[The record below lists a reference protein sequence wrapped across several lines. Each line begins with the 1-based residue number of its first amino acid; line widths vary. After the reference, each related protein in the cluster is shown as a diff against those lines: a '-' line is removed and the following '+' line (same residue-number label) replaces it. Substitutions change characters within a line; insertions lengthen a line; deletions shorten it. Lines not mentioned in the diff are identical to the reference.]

1 MNQESITF
9 LLDKDKKT
17 ALEAIAST
25 TNNSLDHILN
35 EAVTAYLEVND
46 WQVEEIKKALVEA
59 DAGDFASEEEVEAIF
74 AKLTRGN

>member
-9 LLDKDKKT
+9 LLDKDKKI

-25 TNNSLDHILN
+25 TNSNLNDILN

-46 WQVEEIKKALVEA
+46 WQVEEIKQALVEA
-59 DAGDFASEEEVEAIF
+59 DAGDFASEEEVEAVF
-74 AKLTRGN
+74 AKKF